1 MSRAS
6 GAKED
11 LDSDGDRAEED
22 SQHVDYLGGLI
33 TGLAPI
39 C

>member
-1 MSRAS
+1 MSRAP

-11 LDSDGDRAEED
+11 LESDGDRVEED
-22 SQHVDYLGGLI
+22 SQHVDYLVGLI
-33 TGLAPI
+33 MGLAPI